1 MDQYNVKTVTE
12 RLRADRKL
20 STLFSVMQGYGETA
34 AARWADRDGEH
45 GMTFAELAV
54 RADDCAARL
63 HSLNPKYRDIVVSST
78 LPLRVLG
85 KVLS

>member
-1 MDQYNVKTVTE
+1 MGDDGGETMDQYNVKTVTE

-63 HSLNPKYRDIVVSST
+63 HSLAPEGGWVGISVDT
-78 LPLRVLG
+78 
-85 KVLS
+85 